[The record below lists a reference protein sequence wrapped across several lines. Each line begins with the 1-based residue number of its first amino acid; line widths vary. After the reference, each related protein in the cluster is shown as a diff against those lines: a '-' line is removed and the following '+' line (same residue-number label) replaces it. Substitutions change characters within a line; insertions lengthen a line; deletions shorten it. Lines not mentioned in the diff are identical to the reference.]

1 MKTYLRHRSI
11 NVVDV
16 KGLVALE
23 YLDFEGKYKNYVE
36 KHDFCELCYVEK
48 GEIDL
53 LIEND
58 VKRATQ
64 NELVF
69 IEPNATH
76 SYLSS
81 NGNENKVFVMCFEC
95 ASSTLKALSEI
106 NFTTDEEC
114 QHCIKKI
121 IEESSKTFKTN
132 KNDQLEI
139 ISSPNFGGY
148 QAIILQLEYL
158 LITLLRRISSNKTS
172 PVVFLNEKNFQRD
185 LVNIIREYLENNV
198 KMKISLNNIC
208 KKFNY
213 SRSYICK
220 IFKEQT
226 GETLISY
233 FCNLKIEEAKK
244 LLAQTNLPASKIS
257 EILAFS
263 EAKYFAYVFKKI
275 VGLSPI
281 AFRNSLKKG

>member
-1 MKTYLRHRSI
+1 MKTYLRHRSL

-48 GEIDL
+48 GEINISL
-53 LIEND
+53 E
-58 VKRATQ
+58 KGTKKATQ

-69 IEPNATH
+69 IEPNVTH
-76 SYLSS
+76 SYLSN

-95 ASSTLKALSEI
+95 VSSTLKALSGV
-106 NFTTDEEC
+106 NFRADEEC
-114 QHCIKKI
+114 EYCLKKI
-121 IEESSKTFKTN
+121 IEETSKTFKMN

-139 ISSPNFGGY
+139 ISSTNFGGY

-158 LITLLRRISSNKTS
+158 LISLLRRLSSNES
-172 PVVFLNEKNFQRD
+172 SSVVFLNEKSFQRD
-185 LVNIIREYLENNV
+185 LVNIVREYLDT
-198 KMKISLNNIC
+198 KIKTKITLNDVC
-208 KKFNY
+208 KKLNY

-233 FCNLKIEEAKK
+233 FYNLKIEEAKK

-263 EAKYFAYVFKKI
+263 EAKYFASVFKKI